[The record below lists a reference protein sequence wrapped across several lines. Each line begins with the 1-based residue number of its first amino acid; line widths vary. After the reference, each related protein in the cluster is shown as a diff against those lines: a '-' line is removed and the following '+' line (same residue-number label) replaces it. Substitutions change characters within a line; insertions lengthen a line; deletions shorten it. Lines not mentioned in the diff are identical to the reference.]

1 MRGSASGGRA
11 CDVFSIP
18 PFPGQAHVHFES
30 SRSARSPRPLVT
42 SVFAFALVV
51 GALVGPATRV
61 HAAPAP
67 PMTAAGFKLP
77 GREGVVD
84 LAAFRGKVVYL
95 DFWAS
100 WCGPCRAS
108 FPWMTN
114 LARTHA
120 ADSLVVIAV
129 NLDKDRALAD
139 AFLVE
144 HPAGFRVAFDP
155 SGRTAEAYKVSAMPT
170 SFLIGRDGTV
180 LLRHAGF
187 DARRTADVERRIVE
201 ALRP

>member
-1 MRGSASGGRA
+1 MVTVSPCVPRITIA
-11 CDVFSIP
+11 VP
-18 PFPGQAHVHFES
+18 PFPGQVRVHVPRFVL
-30 SRSARSPRPLVT
+30 ARPLRSCVALVALGVLVL
-42 SVFAFALVV
+42 SALVV
-51 GALVGPATRV
+51 ATPSAQ
-61 HAAPAP
+61 AAPAAP
-67 PMTAAGFKLP
+67 AVAPTFRLP
-77 GREGVVD
+77 GREGTVD
-84 LAAFRGKVVYL
+84 LAEFRGKVVYL

-108 FPWMTN
+108 FPWMTT

-129 NLDKDRALAD
+129 NLDKDRTLAE

-170 SFLIGRDGTV
+170 SFVIGRDGKV

-187 DARRTADVERRIVE
+187 DSRKTAEVEQRLQE

>member
-1 MRGSASGGRA
+1 MLGLIGVA
-11 CDVFSIP
+11 P
-18 PFPGQAHVHFES
+18 
-30 SRSARSPRPLVT
+30 T
-42 SVFAFALVV
+42 SM
-51 GALVGPATRV
+51 
-61 HAAPAP
+61 AAPTNPKLAP
-67 PMTAAGFKLP
+67 VFQLP
-77 GREGVVD
+77 GREGTVD

-108 FPWMTN
+108 FSWMTN

-129 NLDKDRALAD
+129 NLDKERALAD

-144 HPAGFRVAFDP
+144 HPAGFRIAFDP
-155 SGRTAEAYKVSAMPT
+155 RGRTAEAYKVSAMPT
-170 SFLIGRDGTV
+170 SFVIGRDGTV

-187 DARRTADVERRIVE
+187 DARRTVEVEHRIEE

>member
-1 MRGSASGGRA
+1 MRRLA
-11 CDVFSIP
+11 
-18 PFPGQAHVHFES
+18 
-30 SRSARSPRPLVT
+30 SPRSLRSRAVAVYACAVT
-42 SVFAFALVV
+42 AL
-51 GALVGPATRV
+51 ALLTASPTAWSAP
-61 HAAPAP
+61 AAPTQAP
-67 PMTAAGFKLP
+67 SFRLS
-77 GREGVVD
+77 GRDGEVD
-84 LAAFRGKVVYL
+84 LSAFRGKVVYL

-108 FPWMTN
+108 FPWMTA

-139 AFLVE
+139 AFLAA

-170 SFLIGRDGTV
+170 SFILGRDGTV
-180 LLRHAGF
+180 LMRHAGF
-187 DARRTADVERRIVE
+187 DARRTADVERRIQE

>member
-1 MRGSASGGRA
+1 MSPA
-11 CDVFSIP
+11 
-18 PFPGQAHVHFES
+18 S
-30 SRSARSPRPLVT
+30 SRGRSHSRGLFAALLLV
-42 SVFAFALVV
+42 LVCAAGIPV
-51 GALVGPATRV
+51 AT
-61 HAAPAP
+61 AAPAAP
-67 PMTAAGFKLP
+67 TMAPTFRLTA
-77 GREGVVD
+77 REGGVID

-108 FPWMTN
+108 FPWMTQ
-114 LARTHA
+114 LAKTHA

-129 NLDKDRALAD
+129 NLDKDRTLAD
-139 AFLVE
+139 AFLAQ
-144 HPAGFRVAFDP
+144 HPAGFRVAFD
-155 SGRTAEAYKVSAMPT
+155 SAGTTAEAYKVSAMPT

-187 DARRTADVERRIVE
+187 DPRRAAEVERRVVE

>member
-1 MRGSASGGRA
+1 M
-11 CDVFSIP
+11 
-18 PFPGQAHVHFES
+18 HHES
-30 SRSARSPRPLVT
+30 SRFARSRRSLVA
-42 SVFAFALVV
+42 SSLAFALLVAAIALPAP
-51 GALVGPATRV
+51 GA

-67 PMTAAGFKLP
+67 PMTAASFTLP

-155 SGRTAEAYKVSAMPT
+155 SGHTAEAYKVSAMPT

-187 DARRTADVERRIVE
+187 DARRTADVERRIQE

>member
-1 MRGSASGGRA
+1 MA
-11 CDVFSIP
+11 
-18 PFPGQAHVHFES
+18 
-30 SRSARSPRPLVT
+30 
-42 SVFAFALVV
+42 SVFACALGFAALIGRVP
-51 GALVGPATRV
+51 GA

-67 PMTAAGFKLP
+67 PITAASFVLP

-108 FPWMTN
+108 FPWMTH

-139 AFLVE
+139 AFLSD

-180 LLRHAGF
+180 LMRHAGF